1 MSQAFANGIGGKVR
15 NDEEARRWLLLAAH
29 QNYDTAELELGTWL
43 VEGRGGPADLEGG
56 FRWLKQAAE
65 GGNVAAQNR
74 LAKLYMGGI
83 GTDPDLILAGAWYV
97 VARRAGLIDPEMDD
111 FLQGLT
117 DDQTKQALQKAN
129 RLP

>member
-1 MSQAFANGIGGKVR
+1 
-15 NDEEARRWLLLAAH
+15 
-29 QNYDTAELELGTWL
+29 
-43 VEGRGGPADLEGG
+43 
-56 FRWLKQAAE
+56 
-65 GGNVAAQNR
+65 
-74 LAKLYMGGI
+74 
-83 GTDPDLILAGAWYV
+83 V